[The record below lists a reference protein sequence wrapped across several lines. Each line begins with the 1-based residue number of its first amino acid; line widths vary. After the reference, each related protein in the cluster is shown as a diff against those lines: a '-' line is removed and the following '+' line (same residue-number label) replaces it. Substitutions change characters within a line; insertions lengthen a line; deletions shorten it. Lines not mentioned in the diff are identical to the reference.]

1 MFPDKEGEI
10 NQQNVPMI
18 IFFIQSCH
26 SCLQSP
32 NHGVVLGA
40 EWEDEMNQAL
50 FPVKMGLYRH
60 WGKLKHYRIITQG
73 EKSCLLHKG

>member
-1 MFPDKEGEI
+1 
-10 NQQNVPMI
+10 MI

-32 NHGVVLGA
+32 NHGIVLGA

-50 FPVKMGLYRH
+50 SLASANVLLVKVGLHRH
-60 WGKLKHYRIITQG
+60 WKKLKHYKIIIQG